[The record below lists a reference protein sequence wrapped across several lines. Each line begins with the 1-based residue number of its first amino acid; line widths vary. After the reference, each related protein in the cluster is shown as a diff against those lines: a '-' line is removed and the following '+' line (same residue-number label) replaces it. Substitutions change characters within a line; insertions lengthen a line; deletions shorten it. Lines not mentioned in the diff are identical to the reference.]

1 MANKK
6 KMVAV
11 ITVIFMLI
19 VSCIGLVGCG
29 NMDMVDTVYSYNYAY
44 ILLPNGEC
52 VEGKVESWRDYEDGD
67 QLQIKINGVIYLTD
81 TTRAV
86 LVKK

>member
-1 MANKK
+1 MKK
-6 KMVAV
+6 KLAA
-11 ITVIFMLI
+11 IIIAIALTL
-19 VSCIGLVGCG
+19 CLTGCG
-29 NMDMVDTVYSYNYAY
+29 NMDMIDTVYSYNYAY

-52 VEGKVESWRDYEDGD
+52 VEGEVESWRDYEDGD
-67 QLQIKINGVIYLTD
+67 QLQIKINGVTYLTD